1 MLKCGLLEA
10 ACLSSSK
17 WVNYYTP
24 PDGADRNIAAI
35 YVAYHLST
43 WAQLVCRVTR
53 GLLTYTAHKTR
64 CLAVCVDKVTCL
76 DVINYFSIVRDTHT
90 HTHSHIHER
99 ASMGDVFFFFVANCT
114 YCGAYVINPQLSTRH
129 RLIYMWLNIEMD
141 ANISRYSCTH
151 IEVQDLLV

>member
-1 MLKCGLLEA
+1 MEA

-76 DVINYFSIVRDTHT
+76 DVINYFSVVRDTHT
-90 HTHSHIHER
+90 HTLAHPWTCQY
-99 ASMGDVFFFFVANCT
+99 GWCVFFFCCELHLQWGIRN
-114 YCGAYVINPQLSTRH
+114 
-129 RLIYMWLNIEMD
+129 
-141 ANISRYSCTH
+141 
-151 IEVQDLLV
+151 